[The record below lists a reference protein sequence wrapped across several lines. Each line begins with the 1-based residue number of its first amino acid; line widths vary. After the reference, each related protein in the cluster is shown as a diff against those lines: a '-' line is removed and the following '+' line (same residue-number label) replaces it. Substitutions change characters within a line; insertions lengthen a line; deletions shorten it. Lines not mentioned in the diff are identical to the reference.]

1 MNSLTE
7 EIPVT
12 TEADDLATIKAAF
25 QEHIDIL
32 DTAPQW
38 WKEMKKEAFEEYCAL
53 PEPNRKDQAWRFANI
68 KGLQK
73 KNVDFS
79 ATPSISNAQS
89 LIERSNLMKD
99 FAGQI
104 VIADNQTIQAE
115 SIAPELSAKGVV
127 FTTLKKALSTHGALI
142 KDHLMKQEVDLG
154 SAKAAKLHTAFLE
167 NGVLLFVPKGVE
179 IETPFVV
186 YNWATSASVP
196 SMPHT
201 LVIAEDL
208 AKVSIVEAHLSVDE
222 ETASYACGV
231 SHIFAGD
238 GSKVQSTL
246 LQNFNEQTLGIQI
259 SSNVTGKDALVKT
272 LSVNVGCKQY
282 RSETHGKIVGAGAH
296 VEMLSLAVA
305 DNDQEIDQRTL
316 QTHEAPHATSDLLFK
331 NALRDQ
337 SKTIFS
343 GLIKVA
349 EDAQQT
355 DAYQTNR
362 NLLLSHDA
370 EANSLPGLEI
380 EANDVKCSHGAT
392 TSQIEPEEI
401 FYMLARGIDKAAANE
416 LIVYGFFEEILER
429 IDVEELAENVRQ
441 LIRSK
446 FKKKS
451 A

>member
-7 EIPVT
+7 EISVDSET
-12 TEADDLATIKAAF
+12 DALAAVKSDF
-25 QEHIDIL
+25 QEYLDIL
-32 DTAPQW
+32 DTAPSW
-38 WKEMKKEAFEEYCAL
+38 WKDIKKSAFEDYCAL
-53 PEPNRKDQAWRFANI
+53 PDPSRKDETWRFANL
-68 KGLQK
+68 KAWRGT
-73 KNVDFS
+73 NPEFS
-79 ATPSISNAQS
+79 AMPSISNAQS
-89 LIERSNLMKD
+89 LIERSDLIKTYS
-99 FAGQI
+99 GQI

-115 SIAPELSAKGVV
+115 SISPELSAKGVV

-142 KDHLMKQEVDLG
+142 KDYFMKQEVDLG

-167 NGVLLFVPKGVE
+167 NGVILFVPKGVE
-179 IETPFVV
+179 VEDPFIV
-186 YNWATSASVP
+186 YNWATSATVP
-196 SMPHT
+196 SLPHT

-208 AKVSIVEAHLSVDE
+208 AKVSLIEAQLSADE
-222 ETASYACGV
+222 STPSYSCGV
-231 SHIFAGD
+231 GHIFAGAS
-238 GSKVQSTL
+238 SKVQLTV
-246 LQNFNEQTLGIQI
+246 LQNFNEQSVGTQI
-259 SSNVTGKDALVKT
+259 SSNITGKDALVKT

-282 RSETHGKIVGAGAH
+282 RSETHGKIVGSGAH
-296 VEMLSLAVA
+296 VEMLSLAVT

-316 QTHEAPHATSDLLFK
+316 QTHDAPHATSDLLFK
-331 NALRDQ
+331 NALRDK

-349 EDAQQT
+349 EHAQQT

-362 NLLLSHDA
+362 NLLLSSDA

-401 FYMLARGIDKAAANE
+401 FYMLARGIDRDAANE
-416 LIVYGFFEEILER
+416 LIVNGFFEEVLER

-446 FKKKS
+446 FKK
-451 A
+451 